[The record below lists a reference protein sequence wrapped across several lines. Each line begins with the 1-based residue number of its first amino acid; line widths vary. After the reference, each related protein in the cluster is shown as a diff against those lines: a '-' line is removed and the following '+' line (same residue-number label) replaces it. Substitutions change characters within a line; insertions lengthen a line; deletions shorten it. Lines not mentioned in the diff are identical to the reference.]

1 MNSDTA
7 AAWKN
12 TLYFGDN
19 LDVLKKYIPDELAD
33 LIYIDP
39 PFNSGATYN
48 ILFKPTSKKA
58 AKESA

>member
-1 MNSDTA
+1 MSDERSTN
-7 AAWKN
+7 WKN

-19 LDVLKKYIPDELAD
+19 LDVLKKYIPDNLVD

-48 ILFKPTSKKA
+48 LLFKPTAEQASKETA
-58 AKESA
+58 